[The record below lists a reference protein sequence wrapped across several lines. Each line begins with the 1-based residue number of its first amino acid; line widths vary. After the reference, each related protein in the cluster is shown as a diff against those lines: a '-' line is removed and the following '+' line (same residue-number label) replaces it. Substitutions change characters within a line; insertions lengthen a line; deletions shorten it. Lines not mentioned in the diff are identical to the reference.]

1 MDLESGGDGHLDVA
15 KALKMSRGYTEKLD
29 FVFQKNEFHIASK
42 ELSKNVQIT
51 VERKS
56 IEDIVGVYGN
66 PTVGE

>member
-1 MDLESGGDGHLDVA
+1 LDLESGGDGHLDVA

-29 FVFQKNEFHIASK
+29 FVFPKNKFHITDK
-42 ELSKNVQIT
+42 ELSKNEHVT